1 MPVQTLTR
9 AEKATLASQLRLSC
23 MRISRRI
30 RFESASAVAPHQ
42 FSVLVRL
49 DEQPRTPR
57 ELANIEKVS
66 APSMTRT
73 VAALVDQGWVDR
85 ADDPTDGRQVILS
98 LSPAG
103 RQVLRTTRRAR
114 EGWMAVRLEGLTD
127 AEIDVLRRATVILE
141 KVAAQ

>member
-9 AEKATLASQLRLSC
+9 AEKATLASQLRLAC

-57 ELANIEKVS
+57 ELANIE
-66 APSMTRT
+66 
-73 VAALVDQGWVDR
+73 
-85 ADDPTDGRQVILS
+85 
-98 LSPAG
+98 
-103 RQVLRTTRRAR
+103 
-114 EGWMAVRLEGLTD
+114 
-127 AEIDVLRRATVILE
+127 
-141 KVAAQ
+141 